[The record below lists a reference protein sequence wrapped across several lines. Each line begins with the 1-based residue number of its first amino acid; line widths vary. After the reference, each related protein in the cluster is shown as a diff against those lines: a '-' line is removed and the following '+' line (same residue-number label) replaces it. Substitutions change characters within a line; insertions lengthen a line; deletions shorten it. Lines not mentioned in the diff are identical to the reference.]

1 MEQEYQKTW
10 ELLKFEITK
19 VFMETE
25 VKRQKE
31 KKKEENNLITKL
43 ISLSSILPENKSD
56 VQQAE

>member
-25 VKRQKE
+25 VKLQKE
-31 KKKEENNLITKL
+31 KKENNLITKL

>member
-25 VKRQKE
+25 VKLQKE
-31 KKKEENNLITKL
+31 KKKENNLITKL